1 MSLLRGNKFSD
12 SHQTYIPESEEIL
25 KAAKNLEAVSKI
37 VLSVIVPVKTGNPR
51 LKFVP
56 IQAGIKCVVR
66 GRTAQQDFFI
76 YTREPEVVAGFLE
89 SAWNALSS

>member
-12 SHQTYIPESEEIL
+12 SHQTYIPEAEGVL
-25 KAAKNLEAVSKI
+25 KVAKDLDSVTKI

-51 LKFVP
+51 LKILP

-76 YTREPEVVAGFLE
+76 YTKDATGATTRLE
-89 SAWNALSS
+89 DAWED